1 MTALTFNA
9 AAQRRYRTLAMFAL
23 NAGAAQ
29 PVTGMVDEPCPPPLP
44 LPPSAVR
51 LLSDLFFEPRT
62 LQPADF
68 AKLGQNAEF
77 AAFQK
82 ESRQRAAQDWAGLC
96 RYRADNDIVR
106 KAGGRPRVFMGDS
119 ITENWAMADPAF
131 FSGKTVGRGI
141 SAQTTAQMLLRF
153 RPDVVSL
160 NPSVVHILAGTNDI
174 AGNNGPVSPRDFQ
187 NNIES
192 MVEIARANGIKVIL
206 GSIPPAIGF
215 SWRPGMPTVPRIREL
230 NDWLRSYA
238 SRNGSGLRRL
248 PHGARRTAGG
258 TARGIRE
265 RRRASQSQRL
275 RGHAAP
281 GRGGAQGC
289 RSRAPKRCHPRTQR
303 PNQPLAGTAL
313 DSRTISS
320 ADIVAEG
327 VSSPLRRRNSR
338 STSMRAPR
346 AMS

>member
-1 MTALTFNA
+1 MRDRTHLTPLRAGIIALLATF
-9 AAQRRYRTLAMFAL
+9 TLHAS
-23 NAGAAQ
+23 GAQ
-29 PVTGMVDEPCPPPLP
+29 PVTGMVEEPCPPPLP
-44 LPPSAVR
+44 LPPSAVK

-77 AAFQK
+77 AAYQK
-82 ESRQRAAQDWAGLC
+82 ESQQRAAQDWAGLC
-96 RYRADNDIVR
+96 RYRADNER
-106 KAGGRPRVFMGDS
+106 MRLTGGRPRIFMGDS

-153 RPDVVSL
+153 RSDVVSL

-192 MVEIARANGIKVIL
+192 MVEIARANGIEVIL

-215 SWRPGMPTVPRIREL
+215 SWRPGMPTAPRIAQL

-238 SRNGSGLRRL
+238 LSNGLTYVDYHTALAGPQGELRAEFANEGVHPNRNGYAVMR
-248 PHGARRTAGG
+248 
-258 TARGIRE
+258 
-265 RRRASQSQRL
+265 
-275 RGHAAP
+275 
-281 GRGGAQGC
+281 
-289 RSRAPKRCHPRTQR
+289 
-303 PNQPLAGTAL
+303 PLAEAALRAVETAAAK
-313 DSRTISS
+313 R
-320 ADIVAEG
+320 
-327 VSSPLRRRNSR
+327 
-338 STSMRAPR
+338 
-346 AMS
+346 